1 MLDDLAKITEL
12 LSGRAGTST
21 KQTVP
26 KLRLPC
32 WKELAGR
39 KYASKQSE
47 VMLTFFLDEPH
58 SYTYTF

>member
-1 MLDDLAKITEL
+1 MAEL
-12 LSGRAGTST
+12 GLEP

-26 KLRLPC
+26 EPRLPG

-47 VMLTFFLDEPH
+47 VMLTFFLDVPH
-58 SYTYTF
+58 SYTSTF